1 MICLACA
8 ELRAADAGPTCP
20 SCGGMLVPATP
31 EHIDALVQEKLRRRI
46 ADWQATRLVDDSTA
60 SRLTASLTGMAVA
73 SASVSVLSVSV
84 LGDASALEQK
94 ADALAE
100 RLEQLEDWRPDW
112 GQAFF
117 QALEKAAR
125 EEREAP
131 RDAREERDDLGLA
144 ADSGQALFQ
153 RSDVGTLGDGLDAM
167 VALDDA
173 SGGARGDTPK
183 LHEYVW
189 WFLGAV
195 LVLGGSLMGVR
206 EAWRALGGVPRQLL
220 VTSALFAYHAGFVG
234 LGVLLA
240 RRSSSAGRVLASIG
254 VALLPVVFVALSS
267 LVGLAPVVGGAVSAV
282 AAGLGLLTLRP
293 VGRLLHGASTVS
305 LGVALIPS
313 LLAGLPLM
321 GLDEEPSTRTL
332 CAFAGV
338 VALGGSAW
346 RARSERS
353 SQAGLSVLTTGLY
366 GALFLAVFSV
376 ASAPS
381 GFDTLSP
388 GSPLFAGMTLWAV
401 ALASVVAGVA
411 MQPSAR
417 EAHPQ
422 AAPAVETLAH
432 AVVACGAL
440 AGALSA
446 FSVTPGELPWV
457 DVASAFTPVAAAL
470 AFFMLEPRRRALVH
484 PGVLASALA
493 GVLLARLQ
501 LPAEPGGWMVGLA
514 AVGAG
519 LLVVGRMSEQSAVRF
534 WLVGWGVVL
543 SLASLVLTSWVDAA
557 WGTGARWP
565 EVATSVLV
573 AVAAHL
579 TGGYRH
585 RGLHYLGGL
594 AVLVGTF
601 AAIPATEVLAE
612 NWTGLAA
619 LTLVAALYGVAGL
632 FQETWRSRSGT
643 MSTLRPLDD
652 LSLAV
657 AALGVLYA
665 LKGLIVFT
673 DAPLLPFLLSTGTR
687 LGDAGVGCLP
697 IALLSTLL
705 LLRVRRDHSRL
716 VSTLAAGGLALS
728 VVHFCRMS
736 GLFSEVPADRPLLYA
751 LVALGFSAL
760 TALRGPEPEE
770 PAEAPRGRQLLGWL
784 RLPYPA
790 RGRPLYTDGFA
801 VVACLLALLVLSFL
815 TGWMSSPNE
824 DERLRVVLSGVL
836 LTGSAGLAFLSRGF
850 VTWRLRGSVGTLAI
864 AGLLIALT
872 AMLNRAGRPLP
883 PDVAALRL
891 PLIGGGLWLLALG
904 TRRFGPALG
913 RLLEKERHGRVY
925 HLVPHAGVAALGIV
939 LAVQPWLI
947 GGPGL
952 SRALTV
958 VPPLMPLGAGFL
970 ALLLAF
976 SFRAAVVAH
985 LGLLLGLQGAAL
997 WAVHRTVL
1005 GHALVSLEPP
1015 NAWWARV
1022 ELLDAARSLPWLDTG
1037 AWLPAGELVSDLWYR
1052 VFIGIAAGGL
1062 VYASAALVLAVSGAS
1077 FAFLRPLLA
1086 SESDNFGPQLLEAL
1100 HLWSTRAAWLVFLA
1114 ASFQPGLEAAG
1125 LTLASGVLLVASR
1138 VRAGRVAA
1146 GLGLLLVVHAL
1157 AHREDTFGAWPGP
1170 VLALVSLLLVVL
1182 SPRVAR
1188 WRGLDEGTVRP
1199 LAQLGALFYALHA
1212 VLYALT
1218 TGGRPNPLVAL
1229 PYLVLQSF
1237 DGLGGYWTQ
1246 SFALPVTLA
1255 LIAATLLVG
1264 ACQWK
1269 GALARMGAGW
1279 GSVWAGVAA
1288 VSGLAVWLVA
1298 DADGLREKLTY
1309 EALLSMQ
1316 GTALAL
1322 GAAGVAVLAHVAN
1335 LGVRSGREDIARGL
1349 RWGRDAWLLSTG
1361 GLIALAAMLMPAP
1374 DERALPLAGAAIGL
1388 GVAVSLHC
1396 AWSERTGRHVYFVQV
1411 AVVGVY
1417 ALVRALYARD
1427 LRPEHDAL
1435 FALALGF
1442 VLVGVTVLAR
1452 RAGIP
1457 PVEQATRRFAALLPV
1472 GMALVLPSEATGEA
1486 ALLAGG
1492 SGLLYAVLG
1501 AVERSRLFGSLAATA
1516 CNVALLVGALSAD
1529 LDGIE
1534 VYLAPLGLLLLML
1547 GQLFTS
1553 SLPRA
1558 ARNAVRIVGGLLLYV
1573 PAAAKLTL
1581 QLGQAADGTYAFV
1594 FGAACVLGVVTGM
1607 ALQIRAYLALGTLFL
1622 TLDVAATLVHAGLRD
1637 HRIGFL
1643 VMTLTGLTIVGGRV
1657 LATLRRQELELM
1669 VRRVRVAIRGWD

>member
-8 ELRAADAGPTCP
+8 ELRAADSSLCP
-20 SCGGMLVPATP
+20 SCGGMLLPATP
-31 EHIDALVQEKLRRRI
+31 EHLDALVQEKLRRRI
-46 ADWQATRLVDDSTA
+46 ADWQATRLLDDSTA
-60 SRLTASLTGMAVA
+60 TRLTESLTDVA
-73 SASVSVLSVSV
+73 IVSASVSVL
-84 LGDASALEQK
+84 GEASTLEQK

-100 RLEQLEDWRPDW
+100 KLERLEDWRPDW
-112 GQAFF
+112 GRSFF

-131 RDAREERDDLGLA
+131 RGSHEEGDDLGLA

-153 RSDVGTLGDGLDAM
+153 RGDVGAMGDGLDAM
-167 VALDDA
+167 VALDE
-173 SGGARGDTPK
+173 GARGDTPR

-220 VTSALFAYHAGFVG
+220 VTSALFAYHAGFIG

-240 RRSSSAGRVLASIG
+240 RRSASAGRVVASIG
-254 VALLPVVFVALSS
+254 LALLPVVFVALSS
-267 LVGLAPVVGGAVSAV
+267 LVGLAPRVGVAVSAV
-282 AAGLGLLTLRP
+282 AAGLGLLTLSLA
-293 VGRLLHGASTVS
+293 GRLLHGASPVS

-313 LLAGLPLM
+313 LLASLPLM
-321 GLDEEPSTRTL
+321 ALGEEPWTRTL

-353 SQAGLSVLTTGLY
+353 SLAGLSVLTTSLY

-376 ASAPS
+376 AGGPS
-381 GFDTLSP
+381 GFDALSP

-401 ALASVVAGVA
+401 ALATVVAGVA

-470 AFFMLEPRRRALVH
+470 AFFLLEPQRRALVH
-484 PGVLASALA
+484 PGVLAAALA

-501 LPAEPGGWMVGLA
+501 VPVEPGGWMVGLA
-514 AVGAG
+514 AVGSG
-519 LLVVGRMSEQSAVRF
+519 LLVVGRMSARSAVRF
-534 WLVGWGVVL
+534 WLVAWGVVL

-557 WGTGARWP
+557 WGSGTRWP
-565 EVATSVLV
+565 EVAAGALV
-573 AVAAHL
+573 AVAAHS

-594 AVLVGTF
+594 AVLFGVF
-601 AAIPATEVLAE
+601 AAIPVTEILAA
-612 NWTGLAA
+612 NWTVLAA
-619 LTLVAALYGVAGL
+619 LTLAAALYGVAGL
-632 FQETWRSRSGT
+632 FQETWKVRSGT
-643 MSTLRPLDD
+643 TSTLRPLDD

-665 LKGLIVFT
+665 LRGVVVFT
-673 DAPLLPFLLSTGTR
+673 GEPLIPFLLSTGTR

-697 IALLSTLL
+697 VVLLSMLL
-705 LLRVRRDHSRL
+705 LLRVRRDQSRL

-728 VVHFCRMS
+728 VVHFCRMG
-736 GLFSEVPADRPLLYA
+736 GLFSGVPSDRPLLQA
-751 LVALGFSAL
+751 LLVLGFSAL
-760 TALRGPEPEE
+760 AALRGHESEE
-770 PAEAPRGRQLLGWL
+770 RTEAPRGRQLLGFL
-784 RLPYPA
+784 RLPYPE

-801 VVACLLALLVLSFL
+801 VVAFLLTLLVLSFL
-815 TGWMSSPNE
+815 TGWLSSPNA
-824 DERLRVVLSGVL
+824 DERTRVVLTGVL
-836 LTGSAGLAFLSRGF
+836 LIGGAAVAFVSRGF
-850 VTWRLRGSVGTLAI
+850 VTWRLRGSVGTLAA

-872 AMLNRAGRPLP
+872 AGLNRAGRPLP

-891 PLIGGGLWLLALG
+891 PLIGVGLWLLALA
-904 TRRFGPALG
+904 TRRFGPWLG
-913 RLLEKERHGRVY
+913 RLLERERHGRVY
-925 HLVPHAGVAALGIV
+925 HLVPHAGVAALCAV
-939 LAVQPWLI
+939 LAGQACLVGMPVLT
-947 GGPGL
+947 
-952 SRALTV
+952 RALTV
-958 VPPLMPLGAGFL
+958 VPPLLPLGAGLL

-976 SFRAAVVAH
+976 SFRAAILAH
-985 LGLLLGLQGAAL
+985 LGLLLGLPGAAL
-997 WAVHRTVL
+997 WAAHRTVL
-1005 GHALVSLEPP
+1005 GHELVALSPP
-1015 NAWWARV
+1015 GGQWARA
-1022 ELLDAARSLPWLDTG
+1022 ELLDAARSASSWLETG
-1037 AWLPAGELVSDLWYR
+1037 AWLPAGEAIADLWYR

-1062 VYASAALVLAVSGAS
+1062 VYACAGLVLALSGARLS
-1077 FAFLRPLLA
+1077 FLRPILA
-1086 SESDNFGPQLLEAL
+1086 SESDNFAPQVLEAL
-1100 HLWSTRAAWLVFLA
+1100 HLWSSRAAWLVFLA
-1114 ASFQPGLEAAG
+1114 AFLQPGLEAAG
-1125 LTLASGVLLVASR
+1125 LTLASGVVLLASR
-1138 VRAGRVAA
+1138 VRQGRVVA
-1146 GLGLLLVVHAL
+1146 GLGLLLLVHAL

-1170 VLALVSLLLVVL
+1170 VLALVGLLLVVL

-1188 WRGLDEGTVRP
+1188 WRGLDEGAVRVP
-1199 LAQLGALFYALHA
+1199 AQLGALFYALHA
-1212 VLYALT
+1212 VLYALA
-1218 TGGRPNPLVAL
+1218 TGERARPLTAVPNLL
-1229 PYLVLQSF
+1229 LQSF
-1237 DGLGGYWTQ
+1237 DGLEGSWTQ

-1255 LIAATLLVG
+1255 LLAATLLVG
-1264 ACQWK
+1264 AYQWK
-1269 GALARMGAGW
+1269 GALARLGTGW
-1279 GSVWAGVAA
+1279 GSALAGVAA

-1298 DADGLREKLTY
+1298 DADGLREKLSY
-1309 EALLSMQ
+1309 EALLSLQ
-1316 GTALAL
+1316 GVTLAL
-1322 GAAGVAVLAHVAN
+1322 GAAGVAALVHVAG
-1335 LGVRSGREDIARGL
+1335 LGVRSGREDLARGL
-1349 RWGRDAWLLSTG
+1349 GWGRDLWLLSTG
-1361 GLIALAAMLMPAP
+1361 GLIALAALLMPAP
-1374 DERALPLAGAAIGL
+1374 DERTLPLAGAAIGL
-1388 GVAVSLHC
+1388 AVVVSLHC

-1427 LRPEHDAL
+1427 SRPEHDAL

-1516 CNVALLVGALSAD
+1516 CNVAFLIGALSAD

-1581 QLGQAADGTYAFV
+1581 QLGQAADGTYAVV
-1594 FGAACVLGVVTGM
+1594 FGAACVLGVAAGM
-1607 ALQIRAYLALGTLFL
+1607 ALHIRAYLALGTLFL

-1657 LATLRRQELELM
+1657 LATLRRQELELLAL
-1669 VRRVRVAIRGWD
+1669 RVRVAIRGWD